1 MKKYLTL
8 AAVLGAIAFLSV
20 SYLAQAESETKAP
33 AAATEAV
40 TTTAPADAA
49 TIDLNK
55 ISADCKESAS
65 AAKADGSKPSE
76 EEVTKAFDAC
86 LKQKTGEKVQQEG
99 KEDAAH
105 GSSEE

>member
-33 AAATEAV
+33 AAAATEAV
-40 TTTAPADAA
+40 TAPADAA
-49 TIDLNK
+49 AAVDLNK
-55 ISADCKESAS
+55 ISADCKEAAS

-86 LKQKTGEKVQQEG
+86 LKEKTGEKVQEEG

-105 GSSEE
+105 GAAE

>member
-33 AAATEAV
+33 AAATEAA
-40 TTTAPADAA
+40 TAPADAA
-49 TIDLNK
+49 AAVAVDLNK
-55 ISADCKESAS
+55 ISADCKEAAS

-86 LKQKTGEKVQQEG
+86 LKEKTGEKVQEEG

-105 GSSEE
+105 GAAE